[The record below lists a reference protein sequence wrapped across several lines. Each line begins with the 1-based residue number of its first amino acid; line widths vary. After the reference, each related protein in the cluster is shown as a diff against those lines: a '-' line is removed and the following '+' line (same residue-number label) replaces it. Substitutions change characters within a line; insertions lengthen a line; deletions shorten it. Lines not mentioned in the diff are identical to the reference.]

1 MVDTWINHVTPLA
14 NPMPQYGLNN
24 AKEGIKHKY
33 INLTSKHRNDIY
45 WETNENL
52 DPGLRYGNGC
62 LMPLATILQLYCGS
76 RLYWWRKQEV
86 LWKNTEL
93 WRKQEVLGEK
103 PQSCGGNR
111 KYLGKS
117 HRAATLNTDKLDHK
131 VVSNTPHHCLETNS
145 SIGIGKVKTFNF
157 RSTKNLWQC
166 SSNDMVNNKYLLRDN
181 VYLRPPLFWFNEIAI
196 RKDNFS
202 VQLNKAEIHKM
213 HQEFLMCVLNSIV
226 SYWHWK

>member
-1 MVDTWINHVTPLA
+1 MNQPCDWPLA

-24 AKEGIKHKY
+24 VKEGFKHKY

-62 LMPLATILQLYCGS
+62 LMPLATILQLYRGS

-86 LWKNTEL
+86 LW
-93 WRKQEVLGEK
+93 EK
-103 PQSCGGNR
+103 QSCGGNR
-111 KYLGKS
+111 KYSGKS

-181 VYLRPPLFWFNEIAI
+181 VYLRPPLFWFNEMAI
-196 RKDNFS
+196 WKDSLS
-202 VQLNKAEIHKM
+202 VQLNKA
-213 HQEFLMCVLNSIV
+213 
-226 SYWHWK
+226 